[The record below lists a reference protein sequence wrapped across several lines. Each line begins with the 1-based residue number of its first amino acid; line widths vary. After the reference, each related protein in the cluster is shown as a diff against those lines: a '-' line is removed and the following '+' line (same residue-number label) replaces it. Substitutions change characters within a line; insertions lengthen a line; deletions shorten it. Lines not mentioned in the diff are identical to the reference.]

1 MSHPQFSGGPRGMLI
16 ELDKNTSNLWGGGN
30 AGYPCLGW
38 QLPLIISFHQKTEA
52 RYAFRMG
59 EAQLRLNGTKIADA
73 QPLMI
78 NRILHHSDGKVNECL
93 NLDFPVNSQQIAAL
107 ERARNGGEVKL
118 DLWIKLHYEELR
130 PARILGAEVWE
141 LTTLAFTQLQQ
152 AIVIS
157 QSDWVAH
164 VLSGVGYGKVH
175 VVEFPAVSL
184 EACAALDHS
193 FKSLKQAEEKHR
205 LGFYDDAVGKCR
217 MALDKFF
224 DYVSVDPNHPES
236 RKIPV
241 LKSSWET
248 KLGKATYA
256 WLNSTLGA
264 IKSAGNPAHHV
275 PDAHYDQLESQM
287 IIAITTA
294 VVAYV
299 ARADLH
305 DDATT

>member
-1 MSHPQFSGGPRGMLI
+1 MLI

-38 QLPLIISFHQKTEA
+38 QMPLIISFHQKTGA
-52 RYAFRMG
+52 RHVFRMG

-73 QPLMI
+73 QLVII
-78 NRILHHSDGKVNECL
+78 NRIFQHSDGKVSHTL
-93 NLDFPVNSQQIAAL
+93 DLDFPVNSQQVVAL
-107 ERARNGGEVKL
+107 ERARNGGAVKL
-118 DLWIKLHYEELR
+118 DLWIKLHYEEQR
-130 PARILGAEVWE
+130 PAKILGAEVWE
-141 LTTLAFTQLQQ
+141 LNTLAFTQLQQ
-152 AIVIS
+152 EIVIS
-157 QSDWVAH
+157 QSDWIAH
-164 VLSGVGYGKVH
+164 VLPGVGYGKVH

-193 FKSLKQAEEKHR
+193 FRSLRQAEEKHR

-217 MALDKFF
+217 VALDKFF
-224 DYVSVDPNHPES
+224 DYMSVDPSHPES

-248 KLGKATYA
+248 KLGKATYT
-256 WLNSTLGA
+256 WLNNTLGA
-264 IKSAGNPAHHV
+264 VKDASNQTHHSPNAHF
-275 PDAHYDQLESQM
+275 DQLESQM

-299 ARADLH
+299 ARIQTEMESD
-305 DDATT
+305 

>member
-1 MSHPQFSGGPRGMLI
+1 MSLPQFSGGPSGMLI

-30 AGYPCLGW
+30 AGYPCLSW
-38 QLPLIISFHQKTEA
+38 QVPLIISFHQKTGA
-52 RYAFRMG
+52 RYVFRIG
-59 EAQLRLNGTKIADA
+59 EAQLRLNSTKIADA
-73 QPLMI
+73 QPVII
-78 NRILHHSDGKVNECL
+78 NRIFQHSDGKVSHTL
-93 NLDFPVNSQQIAAL
+93 DLDFPVNAQQVVAL
-107 ERARNGGEVKL
+107 ERARNGGAVKL

-130 PARILGAEVWE
+130 AAKPLGAEVWE

-152 AIVIS
+152 EIVIS
-157 QSDWVAH
+157 QSDWIAH
-164 VLSGVGYGKVH
+164 VLPGVGYGKIH

-193 FKSLKQAEEKHR
+193 FKSLKQAEEKLR

-217 MALDKFF
+217 MALDKCF
-224 DYVSVDPNHPES
+224 DQVPVDPSNPHS
-236 RKIPV
+236 RRIPV

-248 KLGKATYA
+248 RLGKATYT

-294 VVAYV
+294 VVAYA
-299 ARADLH
+299 ARAQ
-305 DDATT
+305 TEVESKQ